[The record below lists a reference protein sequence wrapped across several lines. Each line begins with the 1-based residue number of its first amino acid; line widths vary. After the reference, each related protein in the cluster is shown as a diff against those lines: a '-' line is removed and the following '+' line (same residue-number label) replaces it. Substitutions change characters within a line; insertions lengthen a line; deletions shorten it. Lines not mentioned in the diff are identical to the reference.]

1 MRNKLIG
8 ATISILGTILLFKTW
23 DNYVDIWYLLTDMPE
38 HKTTTDF
45 LIAIGQGVVY
55 LTLISTSILFGL
67 SLLGVKKERKIERL
81 TFATV
86 LTIFILLELPV
97 YNCDFGQSRHSFWYS
112 HKSHFH

>member
-1 MRNKLIG
+1 MKNKLIG
-8 ATISILGTILLFKTW
+8 ATILIFGTILFFKTW

-55 LTLISTSILFGL
+55 LTLVSTSILFGL
-67 SLLGVKKERKIERL
+67 SLLRDKKKRKIERL
-81 TFATV
+81 TFATI
-86 LTIFILLELPV
+86 LTLVILLEVPV
-97 YNCDFGQSRHSFWYS
+97 YNCDLGQSRHSFWYS